1 MKITVKIRDVYG
13 KEAVYPA
20 CPKAEAF
27 ARIANAKTLTER
39 VLAEIR
45 ALGYE
50 IEVASRWKELGR

>member
-27 ARIANAKTLTER
+27 ARLANSKTLTER
-39 VLAEIR
+39 ALTEIR

-50 IEVASRWKELGR
+50 VEVASRWKEVG

>member
-13 KEAVYPA
+13 NEAVYPA

-27 ARIANAKTLTER
+27 ARLANTKTLTER
-39 VLAEIR
+39 ALSEIR

-50 IEVASRWKELGR
+50 VEVASRWKDR

>member
-27 ARIANAKTLTER
+27 ARLANAKTLTER
-39 VLAEIR
+39 VLAEVR

-50 IEVASRWKELGR
+50 VEVQSRWKELG